1 MRLWHHWLRI
11 PEITLTLRLS
21 VMLRCSRATASHSSD
36 SFDTC
41 VLLIREE
48 DLILSSCQEL
58 AHCLR
63 EFKRS
68 FGAKITIN
76 SKCIKYKMP
85 VMLGK
90 LHHTIFFSGE
100 KKKKSHVFWVHIL
113 QSCSQNQLIRVQVKT
128 KTKVKNM
135 SKWVR
140 DKTKMNVSENM
151 VSDSVL
157 RTTRLI
163 YCILNQSTL
172 RKDPP
177 PLVNFVASDKACNS
191 HGTRFS
197 SSEKYIE
204 EQRGNWQC
212 SHRQDRAGYFRCETK
227 SQLSNLVF
235 FFRNSNNKYH
245 FVAL

>member
-128 KTKVKNM
+128 KTRVGSYQSQEYVQMSAWQDKNECLG
-135 SKWVR
+135 KYGLGLCFKNH
-140 DKTKMNVSENM
+140 KTDILHSE
-151 VSDSVL
+151 S
-157 RTTRLI
+157 I
-163 YCILNQSTL
+163 
-172 RKDPP
+172 DPSQRP
-177 PLVNFVASDKACNS
+177 TPLS
-191 HGTRFS
+191 
-197 SSEKYIE
+197 
-204 EQRGNWQC
+204 
-212 SHRQDRAGYFRCETK
+212 
-227 SQLSNLVF
+227 
-235 FFRNSNNKYH
+235 
-245 FVAL
+245 